1 MKQRENIFFG
11 MGRIRPQW
19 KPGQDRPKNEIG
31 PGPAQKPTSHK
42 SGLGPAVRAGLS
54 NPREQKA
61 GYCAEHSNQ
70 LIIFICCRTWIAHGL
85 HANEDNREEGD
96 REREKI
102 TWNEGAWLLGWRWR
116 RLGSPMELLYASS
129 SRCRDTNLG
138 VFSPPR
144 RFAPLFVFFLL
155 VFVFF
160 CMLST
165 LSLFL
170 FLSFSFPFL
179 SLFSSVFFP
188 SLSFFCCFHL
198 LDGIVCLSR
207 NLSSLSIS
215 PPSL

>member
-1 MKQRENIFFG
+1 MIFFSFDRLG
-11 MGRIRPQW
+11 RMQWNNVKTFFFRMGRIGPQW
-19 KPGQDRPKNEIG
+19 KPGRDRPKNEIG
-31 PGPAQKPTSHK
+31 LGPAQKPTFHK

-70 LIIFICCRTWIAHGL
+70 LIIFICCRTWIAHVL

-116 RLGSPMELLYASS
+116 RLGSSMELLYASS

-144 RFAPLFVFFLL
+144 RFAPLVFF
-155 VFVFF
+155 
-160 CMLST
+160 
-165 LSLFL
+165 FL
-170 FLSFSFPFL
+170 PR
-179 SLFSSVFFP
+179 
-188 SLSFFCCFHL
+188 
-198 LDGIVCLSR
+198 VCLSF
-207 NLSSLSIS
+207 
-215 PPSL
+215 